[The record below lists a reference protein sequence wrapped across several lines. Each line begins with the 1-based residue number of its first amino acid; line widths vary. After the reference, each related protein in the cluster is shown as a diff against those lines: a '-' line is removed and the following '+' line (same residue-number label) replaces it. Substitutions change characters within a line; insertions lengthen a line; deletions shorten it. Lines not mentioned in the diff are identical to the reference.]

1 MQLAYEHT
9 AGWQTARAGAGPRLR
24 SREGVGAT
32 SWGWG
37 GEALYS
43 GDGFAVGA
51 CPPRFLSLLCSWL
64 LSTAFATGRALV
76 RVPLGFVP
84 GPRSGSPV
92 WPSPPRGRV
101 SASPGP
107 GTEAV
112 LFAE

>member
-1 MQLAYEHT
+1 M
-9 AGWQTARAGAGPRLR
+9 
-24 SREGVGAT
+24 
-32 SWGWG
+32 GWG
-37 GEALYS
+37 SWAPEALYS
-43 GDGFAVGA
+43 DDGFAVGA
-51 CPPRFLSLLCSWL
+51 GPPGFLSLLCSWL
-64 LSTAFATGRALV
+64 LSTAFATGRALL